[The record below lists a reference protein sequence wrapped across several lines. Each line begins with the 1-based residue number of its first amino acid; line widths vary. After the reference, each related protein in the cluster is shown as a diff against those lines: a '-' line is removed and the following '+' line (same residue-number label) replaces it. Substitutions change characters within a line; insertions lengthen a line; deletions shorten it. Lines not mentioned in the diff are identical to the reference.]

1 MTIASSNDGIETA
14 WKWVPEGVVQT
25 FPFLRNLRAKSAAKH
40 AEVAAG
46 SGNPDE
52 ALAEYAKAVELE
64 PEKDLYLYELGRI
77 YYERDDLLKA
87 EDCFRR
93 TLNVNFSYALAIKG
107 LGYAVHRLGKINEAI
122 YCYLRYLD
130 VQPDDV
136 DVHANLIAA
145 LESQGRYDEA
155 IAAGQ
160 RAVQRFPS
168 NATLLFM
175 LARNNFFAGK
185 VDAATVQLKT
195 ARDLDP
201 ENSEIY
207 RVLGVAL
214 KTQGDFDGALINFQ
228 EALKHNPSDADAHL
242 AAADVYQRLGRHEEY
257 LRAAQ
262 EARRLFESLKNDS
275 SLKYA
280 CWEEG
285 WALFKLGRWEESVNA
300 SECALKIDDSLT
312 AVRFN
317 LALALLHLGNLDR
330 AKEEYRK
337 AREPGDAE
345 ALKND
350 GIDDLKLALQERPNL
365 PGGKEILQALESVY
379 QDLTSKR
386 EERLIARTAS
396 AGGPRTIS

>member
-1 MTIASSNDGIETA
+1 
-14 WKWVPEGVVQT
+14 
-25 FPFLRNLRAKSAAKH
+25 
-40 AEVAAG
+40 
-46 SGNPDE
+46 
-52 ALAEYAKAVELE
+52 
-64 PEKDLYLYELGRI
+64 
-77 YYERDDLLKA
+77 
-87 EDCFRR
+87 
-93 TLNVNFSYALAIKG
+93 
-107 LGYAVHRLGKINEAI
+107 LGYTVHRLGKIDEAI

-130 VQPDDV
+130 VQPDDA

-160 RAVQRFPS
+160 RAVERFPS
-168 NATLLFM
+168 NAALLFM

-185 VDAATVQLKT
+185 VEAAIVQLKS

-201 ENSEIY
+201 GNSEIY

-214 KTQGDFDGALINFQ
+214 RTQSDFDGALANFQ
-228 EALKHNPSDADAHL
+228 EALKFNPSDADAHL
-242 AAADVYQRLGRHEEY
+242 AAADVYQRLGRFEDY
-257 LRAAQ
+257 LRSAR
-262 EARRLFESLKNDS
+262 EARRLFESTKNDS
-275 SLKYA
+275 SLKFA

-285 WALFKLGRWEESVNA
+285 WALYKLGRWDESVKA

-317 LALALLHLGNLDR
+317 LALALLHLGSVDR

-345 ALKND
+345 SLKND
-350 GIDDLKLALQERPNL
+350 GIDDLKLALQERPDL
-365 PGGKEILQALESVY
+365 PAGKEILQELENVY

-386 EERLIARTAS
+386 EEKLMARRAS
-396 AGGPRTIS
+396 AGGPRSIR